1 MRREIRRKLSMA
13 EGARDFCRLHPSTA
27 ESQTAI
33 LARVEELL
41 RRADSLAVAERA
53 GRLEELSAANRRQ
66 VLRRSAKFELL
77 RHLVRVGQLAGKDNP
92 GLAGKFHLRSPD
104 ATHRSFLASTR
115 QMLAV
120 AQANKDLLVSL
131 GLSDTLLPELEGA
144 VAQFEEAM
152 TSGRNGR
159 SEHVAARTQLDA
171 VVAELVEK
179 VELLNGLNRY
189 RFRKDPDLLAAWEA
203 VRVIGPRTRTSPAGP
218 TGSGV
223 TPPAGGA
230 VAPAA

>member
-1 MRREIRRKLSMA
+1 MRREVRRKLDMA
-13 EGARDFCRLHPSTA
+13 AGARDFCRLHPTTA
-27 ESQTAI
+27 EGQTAI

-41 RRADSLAVAERA
+41 RTADSLAVAERA
-53 GRLEELSAANRRQ
+53 GRLEELSAANRRRE
-66 VLRRSAKFELL
+66 LRRSAKFALL
-77 RHLVRVGQLAGKDNP
+77 RPLVRVGELAGKENP

-120 AQANKDLLVSL
+120 AEANKDLLVRL
-131 GLSDTLLPELEGA
+131 GLSESLLPELAEA
-144 VAQFEEAM
+144 VSQFEEAM

-159 SEHVAARTQLDA
+159 SGHVAARTQLSA
-171 VVAELVEK
+171 VTDELVEK

-189 RFRKDPDLLAAWEA
+189 RFQKDPDLLAAWEA
-203 VRVIGPRTRTSPAGP
+203 VRIIGPRVRPEPAGP
-218 TGSGV
+218 TEGGV
-223 TPPAGGA
+223 TPPSGG